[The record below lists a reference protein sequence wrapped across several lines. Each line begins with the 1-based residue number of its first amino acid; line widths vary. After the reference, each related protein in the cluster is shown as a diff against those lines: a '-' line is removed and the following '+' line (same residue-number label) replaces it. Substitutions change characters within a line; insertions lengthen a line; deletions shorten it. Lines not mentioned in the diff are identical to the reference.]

1 MADKVLKVQ
10 QQQARKTEAE
20 WIAQNPILKNGQ
32 LAYSSDKSNKYKIGD
47 GTSTWSKLAYVIPNK
62 TDIGLG
68 NVDNTSDANKP
79 ISTATQNALNTKLN
93 VAIKGTP
100 NGIAE
105 LDSTGKVPSSQLPA
119 MSSLELGETQSTA
132 YRGDRGKVAYD
143 HSQST
148 HARVDATMT
157 EKSSTNGNIKING
170 AEVSVYKHPDG
181 TNPHGTTK
189 SDVGLG
195 NVDNTSDINKPIS
208 TAVKSALDGKAN
220 VSHGTHVTYD
230 TNVPKN
236 LGTASVGTA
245 TTVSRSDHVHNLP
258 TKADI
263 GLSNVEN
270 KTGATIRSE
279 MTKAEVVKA
288 LGYTPPETGGG
299 GVYVGTTAPANTS
312 MLWIDSGNNNVSK
325 FYNGTAWTPV
335 PAIWG

>member
-1 MADKVLKVQ
+1 MPEKVLKVQ

-20 WIAQNPILKNGQ
+20 WTTQNPVLRNGQ
-32 LAYSSDKSNKYKIGD
+32 LAYSSDKNNKYKIGD
-47 GTSTWSKLAYVIPNK
+47 GKAKWSELPYVLPTK
-62 TDIGLG
+62 TDIGLS

-79 ISTATQNALNTKLN
+79 ISTAMQNALNSKLN
-93 VAIKGTP
+93 TSLKGAA
-100 NGIAE
+100 GGVAE
-105 LDSTGKVPSSQLPA
+105 LDSTGKIPASQLPA
-119 MSSLELGETQSTA
+119 ISSLELGETESTA
-132 YRGDRGKVAYD
+132 YRGDRGKTAYE
-143 HSQST
+143 HSQSA
-148 HARVDATMT
+148 HARTDATKA
-157 EKSSTNGNIKING
+157 EKSDTNGNIKING
-170 AEVSVYKHPDG
+170 AEISVYKHPDG

-245 TTVSRSDHVHNLP
+245 TTVSRSDHVHKLP

-299 GVYVGTTAPANTS
+299 GVYVGTTAPSNTS